1 MSGADTT
8 SRLCG
13 QRRLNVFLNAYFAI
27 FPWSSLSSSSVGFD
41 MGCGS
46 GRWAK
51 LVAPRVQQL
60 HCIDP
65 SDAIDV
71 ARANLQGVSNVEFH
85 RRSVDSTGL
94 SPASMDFGYSLG
106 VLHHVPDTAAAIR
119 SCVLL
124 LKPGAPLLLYLY
136 CAFDN
141 RPLWFR
147 AVWKAS
153 DFIRRL
159 VVRLPPWAKG
169 LVSDIIAVGVYLPLA
184 KISRL
189 LEFMGFNVSGVPL
202 SAYRSLSWY
211 TMRTDSVDRFGT
223 PLEQRFTRAQIAK
236 MMCDAGFESI
246 TVGDSEPYW
255 CAVGFRRADE
265 TA

>member
-1 MSGADTT
+1 
-8 SRLCG
+8 
-13 QRRLNVFLNAYFAI
+13 
-27 FPWSSLSSSSVGFD
+27 
-41 MGCGS
+41 
-46 GRWAK
+46 
-51 LVAPRVQQL
+51 
-60 HCIDP
+60 
-65 SDAIDV
+65 
-71 ARANLQGVSNVEFH
+71 
-85 RRSVDSTGL
+85 
-94 SPASMDFGYSLG
+94 
-106 VLHHVPDTAAAIR
+106 
-119 SCVLL
+119 
-124 LKPGAPLLLYLY
+124 
-136 CAFDN
+136 
-141 RPLWFR
+141 
-147 AVWKAS
+147 
-153 DFIRRL
+153 L